1 MKGMLTFF
9 SFSLLLIT
17 SLNHFVYADV
27 VDFSSSIR
35 LMEHQQQSVDY
46 QQTSQSFSRLI
57 EGDSQPIL
65 TQYERPI
72 VVYFINPSQQLSD
85 YWRRNQI
92 AFKSRLNELDIAA
105 TIKVHDIKVNSPE
118 IQKRKLL
125 SRALATNPDF
135 IILTLDTAPE
145 VGFVETMMKDSNTR
159 LIVQNVTDP
168 IQSWLHYQPLIYV
181 GFDHAVGTKI
191 LADYFCRTFPSDA
204 SYAVNNFFPSYISE
218 LRGGTFIE
226 VVAEKTNFNMLSHVH
241 TEATHGSARMH
252 TRTLVDKFPDIDFI
266 YASSTDIALGT
277 VSELQSIGRSDIK
290 VNGWGGGSNELEALA
305 RNDLAVTVMR
315 MNDDNGVAMA
325 EAVKMSLEDKEQHIP
340 LVYSGRFKLLTSETD
355 PEQII
360 KFQEYAF
367 RYSGVDVL
375 TSKNDS
381 TVNRTVVKNT
391 VIKNTVV
398 KNYAVNNAAVNNSGE
413 SNRR

>member
-1 MKGMLTFF
+1 MYFFQQPKFRKTLMKGGIGFF
-9 SFSLLLIT
+9 SFSLLCIS

-27 VDFSSSIR
+27 VDLSSSIR
-35 LMEHQQQSVDY
+35 LMAHQQQSVHY
-46 QQTSQSFSRLI
+46 QQASHSFSRII

-65 TQYERPI
+65 IQYARPI
-72 VVYFINPSQQLSD
+72 TVYFINPTQQLSD

-92 AFKSRLNELDIAA
+92 AFKSRLSELGIAA

-135 IILTLDTAPE
+135 IILTLDTAPD
-145 VGFVETMMKDSNTR
+145 VGFVETIMKDRNTH
-159 LIVQNVTDP
+159 LMVQNITEP

-191 LADYFCRTFPSDA
+191 LADYFCRTFLSGS
-204 SYAVNNFFPSYISE
+204 SYAVNNFYPSYISE
-218 LRGGTFIE
+218 LRGKKFIE
-226 VVAEKTNFNMLSHVH
+226 VVSEKTSFNMLSHVY

-252 TRTLVDKFPDIDFI
+252 TRTLIDEFPDIDFI

-277 VSELQSIGRSDIK
+277 ISALQSMGRSDIK

-305 RNDLAVTVMR
+305 RNELAVTVMR

-325 EAVKMSLEDKEQHIP
+325 EAVKLSLEDKEHAIP

-355 PEQII
+355 PEQVI

-367 RYSGVDVL
+367 RYSGADVL
-375 TSKNDS
+375 TSKSDS
-381 TVNRTVVKNT
+381 TVNRTVE
-391 VIKNTVV
+391 KNTVV
-398 KNYAVNNAAVNNSGE
+398 KNDAAKEYGC
-413 SNRR
+413 